1 MNEVSRREFLAASA
15 GAMAAI
21 SLLPSELPAAPIRRG
36 APLGIGVIGAGKQ
49 GSAAIL
55 ELAKIE
61 AVKVVAVC
69 DTEPSRVDRAVR
81 RTQGAVG
88 YASHAEMLE
97 KAKDVQAVIVAT
109 PTHLHKAA
117 VLDCLAAG
125 KHVYCETPLAHTAED
140 AAAIAKAGRDAKV
153 IAAAALEGRSNP
165 IYQLSRTFFR
175 SDAVRDLVSMRAQ
188 SHQKTTWRT
197 PSDNPERAKLLN
209 WRLDPEL
216 SLGLPGEMGVHQFD
230 VFHWYR
236 SEYPVAVRGS
246 GSVRFHQDGRTV
258 ADTTHCDLAFADGA
272 RLQWEATLANSFQG
286 RHEVLCGSNAA
297 IKLAWTAGWMFKEAD
312 APTQGWEVYANRQQF
327 HNDEGITLIA
337 DATKLASQG
346 KLKEGVG
353 LPNPPLYYA
362 LVDFVKS
369 VTESKPVVG
378 SLSEGARATVVAI
391 AAAQAVASGK
401 DIAIAPEL
409 LKSL

>member
-1 MNEVSRREFLAASA
+1 MT
-15 GAMAAI
+15 G
-21 SLLPSELPAAPIRRG
+21 
-36 APLGIGVIGAGKQ
+36 
-49 GSAAIL
+49 
-55 ELAKIE
+55 
-61 AVKVVAVC
+61 
-69 DTEPSRVDRAVR
+69 
-81 RTQGAVG
+81 
-88 YASHAEMLE
+88 
-97 KAKDVQAVIVAT
+97 
-109 PTHLHKAA
+109 
-117 VLDCLAAG
+117 
-125 KHVYCETPLAHTAED
+125 
-140 AAAIAKAGRDAKV
+140 
-153 IAAAALEGRSNP
+153 
-165 IYQLSRTFFR
+165 
-175 SDAVRDLVSMRAQ
+175 
-188 SHQKTTWRT
+188 
-197 PSDNPERAKLLN
+197 
-209 WRLDPEL
+209 
-216 SLGLPGEMGVHQFD
+216 
-230 VFHWYR
+230 
-236 SEYPVAVRGS
+236 
-246 GSVRFHQDGRTV
+246 
-258 ADTTHCDLAFADGA
+258 
-272 RLQWEATLANSFQG
+272 
-286 RHEVLCGSNAA
+286 GSNAA